1 MNRETFKTIDDCV
14 HEACGGLDFAEWL
27 IANSCINKRT
37 ILQSYMIW
45 KFKWDKKIEED
56 SIASS
61 RFVDEGYAK
70 KFSDLYDGRCTA
82 RTMYERLFN

>member
-27 IANSCINKRT
+27 IANSGMDKRT

-45 KFKWDKKIEED
+45 KFKWDKKIEDAETATQVYID
-56 SIASS
+56 Q
-61 RFVDEGYAK
+61 GYAK
-70 KFSDLYDGRCTA
+70 RFADLYDGRCTA
-82 RTMYERLFN
+82 RTMYERLFK